1 MISQKCQ
8 YGLRAIFEL
17 ARRRGQGPTKIAEI
31 AEIQAIP
38 ARFLEVILSQLKQ
51 SGFVESHRGA
61 AGGYELARSPS
72 QLTVGEVIRF
82 IEGPI
87 GPVGCVTDGSADK
100 CPLFGQCA
108 FLPLWQ
114 RAQKALE
121 GIYDRTSF
129 QNLVDEDKQRSE
141 KYVPTYAI

>member
-1 MISQKCQ
+1 VISQKCQ
-8 YGLRAIFEL
+8 YGLRAVFEL
-17 ARRRGQGPTKIAEI
+17 ARRYGQGPTKIAEI
-31 AEIQAIP
+31 AETQAIP

-51 SGFVESHRGA
+51 SGFVESRRGA

-82 IEGPI
+82 IEGPL
-87 GPVGCVTDGSADK
+87 GPVDCVTDGSADK
-100 CPLFGQCA
+100 CLLSGRCA

-121 GIYDRTSF
+121 DVYDSISF

-141 KYVPTYAI
+141 KYVPMYAI

>member
-17 ARRRGQGPTKIAEI
+17 ARRHGQGPTKIAEI
-31 AEIQAIP
+31 AETQAIP

-51 SGFVESHRGA
+51 GSFVESRRGA

-82 IEGPI
+82 IEGPL
-87 GPVGCVTDGSADK
+87 GPVGCMASDSVEK
-100 CPLFGQCA
+100 CPLRGQCA
-108 FLPLWQ
+108 FLSMWK
-114 RAQKALE
+114 RAEKALE
-121 GIYDRTSF
+121 GVYDSTSF
-129 QNLVDEDKQRSE
+129 QDLVDEDKHRSE
-141 KYVPTYAI
+141 KYVATYTI